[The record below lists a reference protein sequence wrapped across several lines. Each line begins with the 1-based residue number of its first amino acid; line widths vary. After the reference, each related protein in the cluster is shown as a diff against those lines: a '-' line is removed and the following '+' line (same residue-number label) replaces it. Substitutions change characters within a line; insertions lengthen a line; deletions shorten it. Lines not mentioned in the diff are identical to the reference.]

1 MKRTFPVVL
10 LGLLVA
16 CGGGS
21 PTSPT
26 TTTPAQTTVQT
37 DPPAN
42 PPAPTPTPA
51 PAPTP
56 TPAPTPAPT
65 PSPEPV
71 PSPAPSP
78 APAPRPASTV
88 LDAATSN
95 SHWYANASFTL
106 PETFQIVIQDGTA
119 KIAQLDALPFAY
131 YRSDDDF
138 LVKTKEFELAVQG
151 GSFAFNGLNGTAQ
164 GSVTRAR

>member
-21 PTSPT
+21 PTGPT
-26 TTTPAQTTVQT
+26 TTTTSAQTTVQT

-42 PPAPTPTPA
+42 PPAPAPA

-56 TPAPTPAPT
+56 APPPPT
-65 PSPEPV
+65 AEPV
-71 PSPAPSP
+71 PPPSPSP
-78 APAPRPASTV
+78 APAPVPQPAQTV
-88 LDAATSN
+88 LDAATS
-95 SHWYANASFTL
+95 SAHWYSNASFTL
-106 PETFQIVIQDGTA
+106 PDHFQIVIQDGSV
-119 KIAQLDALPFAY
+119 KIAQLDALPLAY

-138 LVKTKEFELAVQG
+138 IVKTKDFELAVQG